1 MLLLLYAA
9 TALLLLWLAHR
20 FVTPISRG
28 AAIVLFA
35 LPMGLLG
42 PALLTNGVYGPVD
55 ILYEYEPLAPLAT
68 RYGITDQHNPSA
80 TDVISEFFPWRLAV
94 RESLRRGQWPL
105 WNGYNLCG
113 HPLAAEAQSAP
124 YSPFT
129 WIACLLPAA
138 TSMSYSA
145 AMVLFIAGIGAFLFA
160 RELDCG
166 EGASL
171 LAAAGWALAASI
183 VLYSQTAMGFATA
196 YLPLLLAATR
206 RIVWRPGVATAALLT
221 TILALTLLAG
231 HPESLFLNVL
241 VACTWGTFELVRR
254 RAAPWRPLLHAAAAG
269 VATLLVCAIFL
280 LPLVEAI
287 PQSAEYRKKSGRTA
301 AREISGQQVVAGL
314 ATNFFP
320 HLHVRSWEVPRL
332 SYIAAET
339 GAVGSILLALAIH
352 SFRRRRSAYTWFFGV
367 LALFGIAVGSGW
379 PALLNVLRAFPLL
392 NITMLERLVFSAA
405 LALVILAALAFDD
418 LLRRGGA
425 RAAALT
431 TAILLVL
438 LAAGSFWIARHVTL
452 GPASYGHHRVFAE
465 LFFLAMAAALFA
477 WQPRARLLVP
487 ALLGLV
493 CAQRMLSEVDTFRT
507 FRPEAAS
514 PTVPLL
520 DAWKGVREPFR
531 ATGVATTLPPATNSY
546 YGFEDPR
553 GYEAL
558 TLGTFVA
565 TEPLWCS
572 RHGIWFNRIDD
583 LSRPFLSFLNVR
595 FALQSASLPVPSG
608 WRSRGEEN
616 GTRVLENEK
625 VLERVFVPARVALT
639 NMQADDM
646 VGRMWDV
653 SDFRSIAWIETDTAG
668 EVRDNGP
675 GRVSI
680 RSYDRGGHY
689 VLDADMQRAGFVIL
703 SDTAWKGWRAWID
716 GRAVKVGRANAAF
729 LSVYVP
735 QGRHTVRVEYRP
747 RSFETGATITFTTLL
762 LIALYAVVRFFRAPK
777 RVRFT
782 TETQRNS
789 GPQRKE

>member
-1 MLLLLYAA
+1 MLIFLYTA

-20 FVTPISRG
+20 FATPLSRG
-28 AAIVLFA
+28 AAVVLFVM
-35 LPMGLLG
+35 PMGLLG
-42 PALLTNGVYGPVD
+42 PALFTNGVYGPVD
-55 ILYEYEPLAPLAT
+55 ILYDYQPLAPLAA
-68 RYGITDQHNPSA
+68 RYGMTTEHNASA

-145 AMVLFIAGIGAFLFA
+145 AMVLLIAGIGAYLFA
-160 RELDCG
+160 RELGCS
-166 EGASL
+166 EGAAL

-183 VLYSQTAMGFATA
+183 VLYSQTAMGFATS
-196 YLPLLLAATR
+196 YLPLLLVATR
-206 RIVWRPGVATAALLT
+206 RAVWQPGVAAAALLT
-221 TILALTLLAG
+221 TVLALTLLAG

-241 VACTWGTFELVRR
+241 AACAWGTFELARR
-254 RAAPWRPLLHAAAAG
+254 RSAPWRPLLSASGAG
-269 VATLLVCAIFL
+269 VATLLLCAIFL
-280 LPLVEAI
+280 LPLLEAI

-339 GAVGSILLALAIH
+339 GAVGSVLLALAIH
-352 SFRRRRSAYTWFFGV
+352 GFRRRRTALTWFFGS
-367 LALFGIAVGSGW
+367 LALFGIAVGTGW
-379 PALLNVLRAFPLL
+379 PPLLNVLRSLPLL
-392 NITMLERLVFSAA
+392 DITQLERFVFAAA

-418 LLRRGGA
+418 ILRHGDL

-431 TAILLVL
+431 SATVLVL

-452 GPASYGHHRVFAE
+452 GPATYGHHRVFAE
-465 LFFLAMAAALFA
+465 LFFLAAAAALFA
-477 WQPRARLLVP
+477 WRPPVRVLMP

-493 CAQRMLSEVDTFRT
+493 CAQRMLSELDTFRT
-507 FRPEAAS
+507 YRPEAAS
-514 PTVPLL
+514 PPIPLFEK
-520 DAWKGVREPFR
+520 WKGIRDPFR
-531 ATGVATTLPPATNSY
+531 AVGVATTLPPATNTF

-558 TLGTFVA
+558 TLGTFVS

-572 RHGIWFNRIDD
+572 RQGIWFNRVDD
-583 LSRPFLSFLNVR
+583 LTRPFLSFLNVR
-595 FALQSASLPVPSG
+595 FAMQSASLPIPRG
-608 WRSRGEEN
+608 WSSHGEEN
-616 GTRVLENEK
+616 GTRLLENAN
-625 VLERVFVPARVALT
+625 VIERAFVPARVALT
-639 NMQADDM
+639 SMQADDM

-653 SDFRSIAWIETDTAG
+653 RDFRSIAWIETDTPG

-675 GRVSI
+675 GRVSV
-680 RSYDRGGHY
+680 RSYDRGGRY
-689 VLDADMQRAGFVIL
+689 LLEADMQRAGFVVL

-735 QGRHTVRVEYRP
+735 QGQHVVRVEYRP
-747 RSFETGATITFTTLL
+747 RSFETGAKITFSTLL
-762 LIALYAVVRFFRAPK
+762 LIAVYVVARFFAHAK
-777 RVRFT
+777 V
-782 TETQRNS
+782 S
-789 GPQRKE
+789 